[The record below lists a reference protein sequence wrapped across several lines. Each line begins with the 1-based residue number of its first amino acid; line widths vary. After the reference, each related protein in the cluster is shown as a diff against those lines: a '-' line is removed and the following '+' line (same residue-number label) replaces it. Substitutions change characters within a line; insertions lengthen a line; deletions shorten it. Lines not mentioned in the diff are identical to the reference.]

1 MSMSGGER
9 PRQLRWYHAG
19 PMLFGDLGTSRLYV
33 LGLAF
38 YFTRHASF
46 FHIIA
51 VNLLL
56 VLVSCCYL
64 IICRKYPEGGG
75 VYSSARHSSKML
87 AVIGG
92 LMLCAD
98 YTVTAALSC
107 LDAFRYLGV
116 EGDISG
122 FRVELACTLG
132 AIGALGIVNW
142 FGPRGMGRVAMVVAL
157 ATIFLTLVVG
167 LCALPHLHHMRVEF
181 PVRERYSLSAWG
193 DAWVG
198 FTEIVLALSGI
209 EAIANM
215 TGIMVPPVRVT
226 SRRSILPVLL
236 EVVVMNLIL
245 AAAMNALPDA
255 KLIDPEGNPQGTDN
269 MMAVLATA
277 YVGPTFSFL
286 ASFVFGALLLSG
298 VNTAVTDLMA
308 VQYMMAR
315 DGEAPAILTKLN
327 RHGVPGFALVTALLI
342 PAFLLVLFP
351 DITQLAGLYSVGVVA
366 AITINLLATGY
377 TRQFQLG
384 GWERWM
390 LIIVGGLM
398 GAILLT
404 LLWTKPTARA
414 FSLAI
419 LNMGLAARM
428 ISLASQAKV
437 PGLTGPAFQLT
448 AVLLFLSQAALTYR
462 VPPEDWLFLFLS
474 VANTVTLAVL
484 SGYLSRN
491 IPEKM
496 ERPPLEN
503 LDGDYDPTTYHLVA
517 ANRPSGLIQGVLE
530 DAQKS
535 RAGVVLVFVRHLSP
549 SLAGSGAKHT
559 ISDDEDARE
568 VFEPA
573 LAVAKNLGVP
583 LDLVYLPGGPIAERI
598 AQTAIDRKASRVYAG
613 LPSRKGIM
621 RLFRGDV
628 IGPLAE
634 LLPENIELVVR
645 G

>member
-1 MSMSGGER
+1 MSVVGAER
-9 PRQLRWYHAG
+9 PRELRWYHAG

-51 VNLLL
+51 VNILL

-75 VYSSARHSSKML
+75 VYSSARHSSKVL

-116 EGDISG
+116 GGEIAG
-122 FRVELACTLG
+122 FRLELACTLG
-132 AIGALGIVNW
+132 AIGAIGIVNW
-142 FGPRGMGRVAMVVAL
+142 FGPRGMGRVAMLVAL

-167 LCALPHLHHMRVEF
+167 ICAIPHLHHMRVEF

-226 SRRSILPVLL
+226 SRRSILPVLM
-236 EVVVMNLIL
+236 EVVVMNLVL
-245 AAAMNALPDA
+245 SAAMNALPDA
-255 KLIDPEGNPQGTDN
+255 KLIDPDGNPLGTDN
-269 MMAVLATA
+269 MMAILATA
-277 YVGPTFSFL
+277 YVGPAFTTV
-286 ASFVFGALLLSG
+286 ASLVFGALLLSG

-308 VQYMMAR
+308 VQYMMAK
-315 DGEAPAILTKLN
+315 DGEAPGILTKLN
-327 RHGVPGFALVTALLI
+327 RHGVPGFALIIALLI
-342 PAFLLVLFP
+342 PSCLLVIFP

-366 AITINLLATGY
+366 AITINLFATGY
-377 TRQFQLG
+377 TRQFQLN

-390 LIIVGGLM
+390 LVLVGSLM
-398 GAILLT
+398 GAILIT

-414 FSLAI
+414 FSLAV
-419 LNMGLAARM
+419 LNMGLAARL
-428 ISLASQAKV
+428 ITLAARAKV
-437 PGLTGPAFQLT
+437 SGGTSHGLQLIG
-448 AVLLFLSQAALTYR
+448 VLLFLGQGALTFF
-462 VPPEDWLFLFLS
+462 VVPEDSQFLVFSL
-474 VANTVTLAVL
+474 VNTGVLAGM
-484 SGYLSRN
+484 SGYLSRK
-491 IPEKM
+491 IPEKAV
-496 ERPPLEN
+496 RPPLEN
-503 LDGDYDPTTYHLVA
+503 LDGDYDPTTTYLIGA
-517 ANRPSGLIQGVLE
+517 DRPSNLIQGVLE
-530 DAQKS
+530 DAQKAK
-535 RAGVVLVFVRHLSP
+535 AGVVIVFVRNLSP
-549 SLAGSGAKHT
+549 SLSGSAAHHLME
-559 ISDDEDARE
+559 EDQTARE
-568 VFEPA
+568 IFEPA
-573 LAVAKNLGVP
+573 LAHAKNLGVP
-583 LDLVYLPGGPIAERI
+583 LELVYLPGGPIADQI
-598 AQTAIDRKASRVYAG
+598 AQTARDRKVSRVYTG

-634 LLPENIELVVR
+634 LLPENVELVVR

>member
-1 MSMSGGER
+1 MSGIGGDR
-9 PRQLRWYHAG
+9 PRELRWYHAG

-51 VNLLL
+51 VNILL

-75 VYSSARHSSKML
+75 VYSSARHSSKVL

-98 YTVTAALSC
+98 YTVTASLSC

-116 EGDISG
+116 GGEVSG
-122 FRVELACTLG
+122 FRLELACTIG
-132 AIGALGIVNW
+132 AIGAIGLVNW

-157 ATIFLTLVVG
+157 ATIFLTFVVAI
-167 LCALPHLHHMRVEF
+167 CAIPHLHHMRVEF

-215 TGIMVPPVRVT
+215 TGIMVSPVRVT
-226 SRRSILPVLL
+226 SRRSILPVLM

-245 AAAMNALPDA
+245 AAAMNAMPDS
-255 KLIDPEGNPQGTDN
+255 KLIDPDGHPQGTDN

-277 YVGPTFSFL
+277 YVGPTFSL
-286 ASFVFGALLLSG
+286 VASFVFGALLLSG

-315 DGEAPAILTKLN
+315 DGEAPWILTRLN
-327 RHGVPGFALVTALLI
+327 RHGVPGYALIVSLLI
-342 PAFLLVLFP
+342 PSFLLFIFP

-390 LIIVGGLM
+390 LVLVGGLM
-398 GAILLT
+398 GTILLT

-428 ISLASQAKV
+428 VTLAGRAQVPARTALMFKV
-437 PGLTGPAFQLT
+437 TGGI
-448 AVLLFLSQAALTYR
+448 LFLGQGALTFV
-462 VPPEDWLFLFLS
+462 VPTGDWPFLFFS
-474 VANTVTLAVL
+474 VANAMFLAVL

-491 IPEKM
+491 ILVKVV
-496 ERPPLEN
+496 RPPLEN
-503 LDGDYDPTTYHLVA
+503 FDGDYDPTTSYLIA
-517 ANRPSGLIQGVLE
+517 ASRPSSLILGVLE
-530 DAQKS
+530 DAQKAK
-535 RAGVVLVFVRHLSP
+535 AGVAIVFVRNLSP
-549 SLAGSGAKHT
+549 SLSGSAAHH
-559 ISDDEDARE
+559 SMADDHEACDL
-568 VFEPA
+568 FEQA
-573 LAVAKNLGVP
+573 LAIAKNLGVP
-583 LDLVYLPGGPIAERI
+583 LDLVYLPGGSIAERI
-598 AQTAIDRKASRVYAG
+598 AQTARDRKVSRVYAG

-634 LLPENIELVVR
+634 LLPEKIELVVR

>member
-1 MSMSGGER
+1 MSGIGEER
-9 PRQLRWYHAG
+9 PRELRWYHAG

-51 VNLLL
+51 VNILL

-75 VYSSARHSSKML
+75 VYSSARHSSKVL

-92 LMLCAD
+92 LMLSAD

-116 EGDISG
+116 EAEVSG
-122 FRVELACTLG
+122 FRLELACTLG
-132 AIGALGIVNW
+132 AIGAIGLVNW
-142 FGPRGMGRVAMVVAL
+142 FGPRGMGRVAMVVAI
-157 ATIFLTLVVG
+157 ATIFLTFVVAI
-167 LCALPHLHHMRVEF
+167 CAIPHLQHMRVEF
-181 PVRERYSLSAWG
+181 PVKERYNLSAWG

-198 FTEIVLALSGI
+198 FTEVVLALSGI

-226 SRRSILPVLL
+226 SRRSILPVLI
-236 EVVVMNLIL
+236 EVVIMNLVL

-255 KLIDPEGNPQGTDN
+255 KLINPEGHPQGTDN

-277 YVGPTFSFL
+277 YVGPTFSL
-286 ASFVFGALLLSG
+286 VASFVFGALLLSG

-315 DGEAPAILTKLN
+315 DGEAPRILTRLN
-327 RHGVPGFALVTALLI
+327 RHGVPGYALIISLLI
-342 PAFLLVLFP
+342 PSLLLVIFP
-351 DITQLAGLYSVGVVA
+351 DITELAGLYSVGVVA

-390 LIIVGGLM
+390 LVLVGGLM

-428 ISLASQAKV
+428 VTLAGRANV
-437 PGLTGPAFQLT
+437 PAATGRMFQGIGGL
-448 AVLLFLSQAALTYR
+448 VFLSQGAITYFLSAQ
-462 VPPEDWLFLFLS
+462 EWEFLFFS
-474 VANTVTLAVL
+474 VANTIFLALL
-484 SGYLSRN
+484 SGYLSRK
-491 IPEKM
+491 IPEKVV
-496 ERPPLEN
+496 RRHLEN
-503 LDGDYDPTTYHLVA
+503 FDGDYDPITYHLIA
-517 ANRPSGLIQGVLE
+517 ANRPSTLIHGVLE

-535 RAGVVLVFVRHLSP
+535 KAGVIIVFVRNLAHSLS
-549 SLAGSGAKHT
+549 GSAAHHAMA
-559 ISDDEDARE
+559 DDQEARE
-568 VFEPA
+568 VFETA
-573 LAVAKNLGVP
+573 LDFANNLGVP

-598 AQTAIDRKASRVYAG
+598 AQTARDRNVSRVYAG

-634 LLPENIELVVR
+634 LLPEKIELVVR